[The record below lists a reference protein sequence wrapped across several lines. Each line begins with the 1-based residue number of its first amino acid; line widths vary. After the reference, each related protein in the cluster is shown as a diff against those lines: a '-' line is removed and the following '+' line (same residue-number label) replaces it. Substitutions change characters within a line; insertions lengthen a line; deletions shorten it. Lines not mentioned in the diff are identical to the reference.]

1 MADTTTDIVSLPLAG
16 YAFLKG
22 QAHPFSQGVAC
33 LAGHVLTRV
42 RFITPPPLAE
52 GLARAASFITAQ
64 GRPLAAL
71 AACELRSPAQ
81 MSPSDFAAFNRHYVE
96 LLRANGFPSEAPFT
110 MARSNVA
117 PIHAAPSTNTLFA
130 FTYAAAADKAD
141 AAARRDFLIS
151 GKAEI
156 IDGPSRGIVAAGDAS
171 AAGTEKKASYVL
183 EGLRARVQLLGCN
196 WTDISG
202 IQIYTARAVEPVLP
216 LLHRLGLAPVGLTL
230 HPAHPPVAPA
240 ELEIDLRSVGVE
252 RLL

>member
-1 MADTTTDIVSLPLAG
+1 MADMTTDIVSLPLAG

-33 LAGHVLTRV
+33 LDGHALTRM
-42 RFITPPPLAE
+42 RFTAPLPLAE

-81 MSPSDFAAFNRHYVE
+81 MSPSDFAAFNRQYVE
-96 LLRANGFPSEAPFT
+96 LLRANGFPSEAPFP

-117 PIHAAPSTNTLFA
+117 PIHAAPATNTLFA
-130 FTYAAAADKAD
+130 FTYAAATGTADTPP
-141 AAARRDFLIS
+141 RRDFLIS

-156 IDGPSRGIVAAGDAS
+156 VDGPSRGIVAAADAS

-183 EGLRARVQLLGCN
+183 EGLRARVELLGCA

-216 LLHRLGLAPVGLTL
+216 LLHRLGLAPIGLTV

-240 ELEIDLRSVGVE
+240 ELEIDVRSVGVE